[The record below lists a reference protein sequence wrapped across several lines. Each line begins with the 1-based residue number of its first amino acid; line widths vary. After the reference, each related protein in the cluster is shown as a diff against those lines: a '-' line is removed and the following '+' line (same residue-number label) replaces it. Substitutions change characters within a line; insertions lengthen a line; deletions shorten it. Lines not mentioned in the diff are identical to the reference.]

1 MWVGFKL
8 EILMTAQLLNNE
20 NKFCIATF
28 TTFGCDCN
36 NTNSKT
42 KYSKLLLFV
51 KPNLFNRF

>member
-28 TTFGCDCN
+28 TTFGCYCN

-42 KYSKLLLFV
+42 KYSKLLL
-51 KPNLFNRF
+51 